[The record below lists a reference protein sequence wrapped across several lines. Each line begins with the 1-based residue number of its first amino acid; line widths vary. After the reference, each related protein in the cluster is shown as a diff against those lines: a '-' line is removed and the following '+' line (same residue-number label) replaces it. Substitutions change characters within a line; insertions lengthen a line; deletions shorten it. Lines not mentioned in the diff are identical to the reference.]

1 MTLIRITTS
10 YTEIKLIEHQIRESG
25 AQIRSSSFTD
35 TIIYELVLPDDTS
48 ATLLS
53 ELERLGQNR
62 LRIEILESDE
72 TLLG

>member
-35 TIIYELVLPDDTS
+35 TIIYELVVPDDTS

>member
-10 YTEIKLIEHQIRESG
+10 YTEIKLIRHQIRESG

-35 TIIYELVLPDDTS
+35 TIIYELVVPDDTS

>member
-10 YTEIKLIEHQIRESG
+10 YTEIKLIEHQIRQSG

-35 TIIYELVLPDDTS
+35 TIIYELAVPDATS
-48 ATLLS
+48 ATLLA

-62 LRIEILESDE
+62 LRINILGRDES
-72 TLLG
+72 LLG

>member
-35 TIIYELVLPDDTS
+35 TIIYELVVPDDTS
-48 ATLLS
+48 ARLLS